1 MPNIDPLMDRCSV
14 TKLRLRWLDGK
25 NSALNFVPFGT
36 IGSLCAESQE
46 ERMGKEDRRVR
57 RTRESLH
64 KALISLVLEKHY
76 DSITVQEVLD
86 RADVGRSTFYTH
98 FQSMDELLSL
108 GTQELRVTLN
118 TALEQQRKSVKPHE
132 NVIAFSRA
140 MFDHAYGYRNIY
152 FALLNTGAWPIVR
165 QQLQAVLDDL
175 IRRECKAEIAKLK
188 TANSD
193 VPLDLFVHYLTA
205 AFFSVLIWWLN
216 RRSRLTPSQIDD
228 VFRAL
233 VLPTI
238 CAVLR

>member
-1 MPNIDPLMDRCSV
+1 MD
-14 TKLRLRWLDGK
+14 K
-25 NSALNFVPFGT
+25 P
-36 IGSLCAESQE
+36 
-46 ERMGKEDRRVR
+46 DRRVR

-64 KALISLVLEKHY
+64 KALISLALEKHY

-98 FQSMDELLSL
+98 FQSMEELLIS
-108 GTQELRVTLN
+108 GMQELRTTLSS
-118 TALEQQRKSVKPHE
+118 ALENQRKSAKRRE

-140 MFDHAYGYRNIY
+140 MFDHAYGYRNVY

-165 QQLQAVLDDL
+165 QQLQEVLEEL

-193 VPLDLFVHYLTA
+193 VPVDLFVHYLTS
-205 AFFSVLIWWLN
+205 AFFAVLIWWMD

-228 VFRAL
+228 VFRSL
-233 VLPTI
+233 VLPTLH
-238 CAVLR
+238 AVLG

>member
-1 MPNIDPLMDRCSV
+1 MARTVEAFLFRSGQFLHFCP
-14 TKLRLRWLDGK
+14 
-25 NSALNFVPFGT
+25 
-36 IGSLCAESQE
+36 ESQE
-46 ERMGKEDRRVR
+46 EKMRKEDRRVR

-64 KALISLVLEKHY
+64 KALISLALEKNY

-118 TALEQQRKSVKPHE
+118 SALEQQRKSAKPHE

-140 MFDHAYGYRNIY
+140 MFDHAHGYRNVY

-165 QQLQAVLDDL
+165 QQLQAVLEEL

-193 VPLDLFVHYLTA
+193 VPVDLFVHYLTA
-205 AFFSVLIWWLN
+205 AFFAVLIWWMD

-228 VFRAL
+228 VFRSL
-233 VLPTI
+233 VLPTVR
-238 CAVLR
+238 AVLG

>member
-1 MPNIDPLMDRCSV
+1 MARTVHAFLFSS
-14 TKLRLRWLDGK
+14 GQ
-25 NSALNFVPFGT
+25 FVHF
-36 IGSLCAESQE
+36 CAESEE

-64 KALISLVLEKHY
+64 KALISLALEKNY

-118 TALEQQRKSVKPHE
+118 SALEQQRKSAKPHE

-140 MFDHAYGYRNIY
+140 MFDHAYGYRNVY

-165 QQLQAVLDDL
+165 QQLQAVLEDL

-188 TANSD
+188 TANSE
-193 VPLDLFVHYLTA
+193 VPVDLFVHYLTA
-205 AFFSVLIWWLN
+205 AFFAVLIWWMD

-228 VFRAL
+228 VFRSL
-233 VLPTI
+233 VLPTVR
-238 CAVLR
+238 AVLG